1 MSRAR
6 PKLRQVVW
14 RGLHRRCPRCGE
26 GPLFERWFTL
36 RPRCPACDLVFEQRP
51 GDTWAFWIFGDR
63 IFIALLLLVI
73 VLGFRSPTLPH
84 VFVLFLV
91 TAIPLVVTMPHRLG
105 VCVGLD
111 YLIRSYSEDS
121 SEGG

>member
-1 MSRAR
+1 M
-6 PKLRQVVW
+6 VW
-14 RGLHRRCPRCGE
+14 RGLRRRCPRCGE

-36 RPRCPACDLVFEQRP
+36 HPRCPACGLVFEKRP

-73 VLGFRSPTLPH
+73 VLGFRSPTMPH
-84 VFVLFLV
+84 ILVLFLV
-91 TAIPLVVTMPHRLG
+91 TAIPLVATMPHRLG

-121 SEGG
+121 PGDDSPGEG